1 MGNIDIFVIL
11 IYNTPKVMH
20 MNSTSKKQV
29 MESIQNFRLPR
40 YHEIPNVGLYLEQ
53 TTKYISE
60 YLEPLGDYGL
70 TASMISNY
78 VKKGLVSS
86 PVKKQYDRD
95 QIAYLFFIAVAKTV
109 LSLDAL
115 TGFIAL
121 QKRTYPLEIAYNFF
135 CKQMEGTL
143 QFTCELTDVAE
154 LGDLE
159 TTDEKRLLYSC
170 IVSVTQKIYLEKCLE
185 AIAAEGDPQ

>member
-1 MGNIDIFVIL
+1 MKIDFSVL
-11 IYNTPKVMH
+11 YGYNTPKVMH
-20 MNSTSKKQV
+20 MKDTTKQRV
-29 MESIQNFRLPR
+29 MDAIQNFRLPR
-40 YHEIPNVGLYLEQ
+40 YNEIPDVGLYLEQ
-53 TTKYISE
+53 TTKYISG

-70 TASMISNY
+70 TVSMVSNY
-78 VKKGLVSS
+78 VKKGLVDS
-86 PVKKQYDRD
+86 PVKKQYNRD

-135 CKQMEGTL
+135 CKQMESTL

-154 LGDLE
+154 LGNLE

-185 AIAAEGDPQ
+185 AIAAETESA